1 MAQGYVSV
9 MDPAY
14 SPPDD
19 KRLAT
24 LGMLRGLLDV
34 SPIGAGDL
42 LHQIIAGQSR
52 MTMPGVVGGLLGVP
66 KTPPPGEALSSLLG
80 IGAPN
85 APFTG
90 RDEAYEASRALTNAV
105 PMALLGA
112 TRVTAP
118 SRGGSSLL
126 GAQSGAVKPEA
137 VRQALEQWMAMKAGE
152 PALRLVR
159 GGLVLTEPQL
169 KEVERAYQALTRG
182 KQPPYPRRD
191 LDIATGH
198 IYDSRISGATKP
210 SGQQA
215 DAFTPEEVAQWLP
228 VAGADDAAVR
238 RTVAG
243 RPFLEKT
250 FVDPLTRESYPVQMP
265 IHGDFST
272 GRLWA
277 GGLVPKGKTRKPN
290 P

>member
-1 MAQGYVSV
+1 MAQDYVSV

-19 KRLAT
+19 RRLAT

-34 SPIGAGDL
+34 SPVGAGDL
-42 LHQIIAGQSR
+42 LHQIIAGQPR

-80 IGAPN
+80 IGGAGP
-85 APFTG
+85 
-90 RDEAYEASRALTNAV
+90 AYETGRALTNAV
-105 PMALLGA
+105 PLSLLGA
-112 TRVTAP
+112 TRFTTP
-118 SRGGSSLL
+118 SRGGSLL
-126 GAQSGAVKPEA
+126 GNEAGAVKPEA
-137 VRQALEQWMAMKAGE
+137 VRQALEQWMAMKAGD

-238 RTVAG
+238 RTIAG

-250 FVDPLTRESYPVQMP
+250 FVDPLTGESYPVQMP

>member
-14 SPPDD
+14 EPPDD
-19 KRLAT
+19 RRFAT
-24 LGMLRGLLDV
+24 LGALRGLLDI
-34 SPIGAGDL
+34 SPVGVGDL
-42 LHQIIAGQSR
+42 LHQVIANQSR
-52 MTMPGVVGGLLGVP
+52 MTMPGVIGGLLGVP
-66 KTPPPGEALSSLLG
+66 RTPPPGEALSSLLG

-90 RDEAYEASRALTNAV
+90 RDAAYGAGRALTNAV
-105 PMALLGA
+105 PLSLLGA
-112 TRVTAP
+112 TRFTAP
-118 SRGGSSLL
+118 SRGGGSLL
-126 GAQSGAVKPEA
+126 GEQSGAVKPEA
-137 VRQALEQWMAMKAGE
+137 IRQALEQWLAMKSGE
-152 PALRLVR
+152 PARRVVR
-159 GGLVLTEPQL
+159 GGLVLTDPQL
-169 KEVERAYQALTRG
+169 KEVDRAYQALTHG
-182 KQPPYPRRD
+182 KQPPYQRRE

-198 IYDSRISGATKP
+198 IYDARISGQTKP

-215 DAFTPEEVAQWLP
+215 DAFAPEEVARWLP

-238 RTVAG
+238 RTIAG

-250 FVDPLTRESYPVQMP
+250 FVDPITGESYPVQMP
-265 IHGDFST
+265 IHGDLTT